1 MISWNHM
8 ESTGTW
14 SCYGTSGTNGSRC
27 GRFWKLPCRFSQ
39 DVMGYFLIINDHWE
53 ILMIIH
59 LIYDIMSYGYYN
71 DHFHDQYMI
80 I

>member
-1 MISWNHM
+1 M

-14 SCYGTSGTNGSRC
+14 SFFRLRVRVLSYIGHIGGQWIT
-27 GRFWKLPCRFSQ
+27 GRRM